1 MARPLPKDL
10 EARIAGAAKRAEVRS
25 VGVFGFMLGTAF
37 GFGLGASFFFRHW
50 RVCIFHHWCGRGGR
64 TLVFSQQAKQKE
76 VGATARVQQNPDS
89 QPR

>member
-37 GFGLGASFFFRHW
+37 GFGLGASFFS
-50 RVCIFHHWCGRGGR
+50 VIGGS
-64 TLVFSQQAKQKE
+64 VFFII
-76 VGATARVQQNPDS
+76 GAGGVAALWFLASKRS
-89 QPR
+89 KKK